1 MEINLLK
8 PNDSVKPLVDSLK
21 IAIFQ
26 CEPTED
32 CKIIFINSAGAKI
45 LGYNNQA
52 DVIGVSMKS
61 HFADTNDF
69 AQWFASNKDSSGD
82 AEFDVQCKTM
92 DGRIHLVGITSSLVT
107 DTSGKTVR
115 IDGVIRDMHVNKKEE
130 LEKDIVSNINKILV
144 SNLDIRNVYHNICDE
159 LRRMIEWDRV
169 SIVLLEDKGDGVVNF
184 ALTKDEYKDSGILTK
199 KMAEEKHFK
208 LRGSLLDEIV
218 KTGKPYIVKD
228 TVSSRGETDAIYAA
242 SGIRSRLGFPLEF
255 KGKIIGS
262 INFGCKSPDYYG
274 EDHISLLEKIAPSLA
289 FGVENTEKLD
299 EKLENEVVGN
309 INKILVS
316 NLNLNEVDHFIF
328 DELSKLM
335 EWDRVSVVLL
345 ENKSDVVINF
355 AITKTKGALS
365 KKMPEKSHFPLIGS
379 ILEKVLETGD
389 AVIIGD
395 TSQGTTDTDKIYDKD
410 GIKSRMAYPL
420 KYKDSIMGSINFGCI
435 KLNYYEKKHTKL
447 LEKLAPSIAFG
458 IKNSMLYER
467 ASKAEKEFKD
477 LSETFDSP
485 WG

>member
-8 PNDSVKPLVDSLK
+8 PNDAVRPLIDSLK

-26 CEPTED
+26 CEPADD
-32 CKIIFINSAGAKI
+32 CKITFINSAGAEI
-45 LGYNNQA
+45 LGYDSPA
-52 DVIGVSMKS
+52 DVLGVPLKN
-61 HFADTNDF
+61 HFADMNDF
-69 AQWFASNKDSSGD
+69 SQWLNRNKMSSVDSG
-82 AEFDVQCKTM
+82 FDVQCKKT
-92 DGRIHLVGITSSLVT
+92 DGKLHLVGITSSMVT
-107 DTSGKTVR
+107 DTNGDFLR
-115 IDGVIRDMHVNKKEE
+115 IDGVIRDIHANKKEE
-130 LEKDIVSNINKILV
+130 IEKEIVSNINRMLV
-144 SNLDIRNVYHNICDE
+144 SNLDIRKVYHDICDE

-184 ALTKDEYKDSGILTK
+184 ALTKDEYKDSGILTR
-199 KMAEEKHFK
+199 KMAEDKHFK
-208 LRGSLLDEIV
+208 MGGSILEEVV
-218 KTGKPYIVKD
+218 KTGKPHIVKD
-228 TVSSRGETDAIYAA
+228 TISSVGKTDAIYAA

-274 EDHISLLEKIAPSLA
+274 EDHISLLKKIAPSLA

-299 EKLENEVVGN
+299 EKLENEVIGN

-316 NLNLNEVDHFIF
+316 NLNLNEVDKFIF

-355 AITKTKGALS
+355 AITRTKGALS
-365 KKMPEKSHFPLIGS
+365 KAMPVKSNYPLIGS
-379 ILEKVLETGD
+379 ILEKVLTTGQ

-395 TSQGTTDTDKIYDKD
+395 TSLGEADTDKIYAKD
-410 GIKSRMAYPL
+410 GLKSRMAYPL
-420 KYKDSIMGSINFGCI
+420 KYKDSIMGSINFGCA
-435 KLNYYEKKHTKL
+435 KVNYYEKKHTKL

-467 ASKAEKEFKD
+467 ASKAEKEYKE